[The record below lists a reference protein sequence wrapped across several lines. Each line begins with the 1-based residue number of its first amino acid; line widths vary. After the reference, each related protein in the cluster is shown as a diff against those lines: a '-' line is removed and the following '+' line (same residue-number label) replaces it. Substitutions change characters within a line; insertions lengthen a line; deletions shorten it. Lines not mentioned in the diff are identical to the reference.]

1 MVHHDITNVYHDLVY
16 RFFVGYGLTFS
27 RIVPLVIFQLKKKF
41 LCKTE
46 EEIKEA
52 WAPGSF
58 DYATCVPND
67 MLILTITICYSVIA
81 PTILIFAI
89 IYFSL
94 GWLLMRNQVSSMGKA
109 WISALTR

>member
-1 MVHHDITNVYHDLVY
+1 MVHHDVRYLWTDMYHCPSN

-27 RIVPLVIFQLKKKF
+27 RIVPLIIFHLKKKF
-41 LCKTE
+41 ICKTE
-46 EEIKEA
+46 EEVKDA

-58 DYATCVPND
+58 DYATCVPSD

-94 GWLLMRNQVSSMGKA
+94 GWLFMRNQVYLRPQCS
-109 WISALTR
+109 TR